1 MPLSKRQSALL
12 NALRSR
18 HGRKKSEFCRCEGV
32 RCCSEVYARNPELV
46 CFSVATPE
54 RAAEL
59 SIPGEVVLLSENEL
73 REYGETVNMQGV
85 VAVVR
90 RPETGDFV
98 KNECAQEFI
107 PVLDQVGDPGNFG
120 TILRTAK
127 AAGLNEVWYTAGS
140 VDPYNDKVI
149 RSALS
154 AQFSMNLRCFEN
166 LAVLR
171 QFGIENGYPA
181 IYLTDPHQG
190 ENCFAAEKLFS
201 RSLVVIGSEGHG
213 ASEVDGAVR
222 VTIPMPGNFESLNAA
237 QAATIFIFEYVRRIT
252 K

>member
-1 MPLSKRQSALL
+1 MSKRQSALL
-12 NALRSR
+12 RTLQSR
-18 HGRKKSEFCRCEGV
+18 HGRKRSEFCRCEGV

-46 CFSVATPE
+46 CFSVATAE

-59 SIPGEVVLLSENEL
+59 AIPGELVLLSENEL

-85 VAVVR
+85 VAVVK
-90 RPETGDFV
+90 RPETAAFV
-98 KNECAQEFI
+98 KDECTQDFI

-154 AQFSMNLRCFEN
+154 AQFSMNLRCFDN
-166 LAVLR
+166 LEALR
-171 QFGIENGYPA
+171 QFGVENGYPA
-181 IYLTDPHQG
+181 IFLTDPHRG
-190 ENCFAAEKLFS
+190 ENCFTAEKLFF

-213 ASEVDGAVR
+213 VSEVLDAQR

-237 QAATIFIFEYVRRIT
+237 QAATIFIFEYVRRVT